1 MSVLKRSRRKKHTLV
16 AAVDDG
22 QLPRAATVAPTLTRP
37 NTRAAA
43 HAVAAAAATLT
54 TAAVT
59 SKPTRAKRAVRKA
72 PLVTSDAHPSTG
84 ASLTGFAN
92 TALINLPPSA
102 VPSIDLPPPRRMS
115 TRRASA
121 DPLVR
126 HGYAMQGPIA
136 AGAFSTIV
144 RAKEV
149 ASGHEVAVKSFDNTK
164 CRKDAQHACLRNG
177 ELGALRL
184 AREPEVCAYIANMI
198 AEHEGPTHTY
208 AILEYCPGGSLQRHL
223 QKLTITGR
231 DVGMPDEEVAVVTS
245 QITSA
250 MAHLHAL
257 EIAHRDLK
265 PGNVLFCQGRH
276 VKVCDF
282 GFAKRCV
289 PAGGGECRRLV
300 TLCGTPVYMAPELTM
315 CSKEGYWGPPVDM
328 WALGAMVYEMLH
340 CRPAFHGCTEL
351 QLQIRI
357 RGGAHAPVRVGTS
370 KGARA
375 ILKALLTPKVEHRL
389 TALELAQRHAGWIG
403 R

>member
-1 MSVLKRSRRKKHTLV
+1 MMRYARPKGASDDEFLCRLEAAELRDRSKCADPAFETPARPKRRDVCDITPPHAPAVKLRPRSRLEHAKEFLSRSAKSATASALAAWHAPQELLASAGQLARSAKVSVLKRSRRKKHTLV

-149 ASGHEVAVKSFDNTK
+149 ASGHEVFPAPPCQPGPSFRTTQQVLG
-164 CRKDAQHACLRNG
+164 DA
-177 ELGALRL
+177 
-184 AREPEVCAYIANMI
+184 M
-198 AEHEGPTHTY
+198 
-208 AILEYCPGGSLQRHL
+208 
-223 QKLTITGR
+223 
-231 DVGMPDEEVAVVTS
+231 
-245 QITSA
+245 
-250 MAHLHAL
+250 
-257 EIAHRDLK
+257 
-265 PGNVLFCQGRH
+265 
-276 VKVCDF
+276 
-282 GFAKRCV
+282 
-289 PAGGGECRRLV
+289 
-300 TLCGTPVYMAPELTM
+300 
-315 CSKEGYWGPPVDM
+315 
-328 WALGAMVYEMLH
+328 
-340 CRPAFHGCTEL
+340 
-351 QLQIRI
+351 
-357 RGGAHAPVRVGTS
+357 
-370 KGARA
+370 
-375 ILKALLTPKVEHRL
+375 
-389 TALELAQRHAGWIG
+389 
-403 R
+403 